1 MANQDQIDSMM
12 RNFPPVAD
20 LLQMSAE
27 DIGMHLLKYM
37 TRARAET
44 NRFNF
49 LQMVEGG
56 QVAFRFMEGWG
67 WLVRQGFLALA
78 PNDMHGQNHFV
89 TREGEAVAQ
98 QDDLDS
104 WRKAR
109 LFPDYFDSAL
119 QRYVKPLFTRG
130 DYDTAVFRA
139 FKEVETRVRKKSGFR
154 SDYGRGLMLKAF
166 GETGPLM
173 ANDAEGRKA
182 AREMFAGAISF
193 CKNPSSHH
201 EIDFDDARE
210 VVDMISFA
218 NQLLRIVERL

>member
-1 MANQDQIDSMM
+1 MAKQDQIDSMM
-12 RNFPPVAD
+12 RNFPPEAE
-20 LLQMSAE
+20 LLQMPPE
-27 DIGMHLLKYM
+27 DLGMHLLRYM
-37 TRARAET
+37 TRGRAET

-49 LQMVEGG
+49 LRMVQGG
-56 QVAFRFMEGWG
+56 QVAFRFMEALG

-78 PNDMHGQNHFV
+78 PNDMNGQNHFV

-98 QDDLDS
+98 LDDLDA
-104 WRKAR
+104 WRKAH
-109 LFPDYFDSAL
+109 LFPDYFDAAL
-119 QRYVKPLFTRG
+119 QRYVKPLFSRG

-139 FKEVETRVRKKSGFR
+139 FKEVETRVRKKAGLR
-154 SDYGRGLMLKAF
+154 SEYGRQLMLRAF

-182 AREMFAGAISF
+182 ARDMFAGAISF

-201 EIDFDDARE
+201 EIDFDDPRE

-218 NQLLRIVERL
+218 NQLLRIVDRL